1 MQKKHQTTHNTHNTQ
16 KSLMRAF
23 ARDMAG
29 ILSMNVLEEQNRQNT
44 KRQIILR
51 LLLNGAKR
59 MQQEELRKRNSA
71 IFRTG
76 IMMSLI

>member
-1 MQKKHQTTHNTHNTQ
+1 MQKKHQTTHNTQ

-23 ARDMAG
+23 ARNMAG

-51 LLLNGAKR
+51 LLRNGAKR
-59 MQQEELRKRNSA
+59 MQQQEKLRKRNSA

-76 IMMSLI
+76 IMMYLI